1 MITLRSES
9 PIPVNPPNSV
19 AAFSIEHH
27 SEAPVVPRGL
37 EERNNLNRRRVDK
50 PISHSNSHKTVGFE
64 SKVTNLRT
72 GTTEPLRSESYS
84 DLRRRSQSTME
95 APWTYNAPPGHRAL
109 EACIRGGRGFSLKAN
124 RNLVLVLT
132 FICYA
137 SYHASRKPPSIV
149 KSVLHGDGETMGM
162 LTGGHRRS
170 LLAMQ
175 SAVQEPYS
183 LMTTTNIS
191 TAFVGPVYENRQLKT
206 PVNDRTKDQSESL
219 LLGNEVSQQNSKLE
233 GWAPFNNPSTG
244 KSLLGDLDLAF
255 LAFYALG
262 MFVSGL
268 LGDRVDLRYFLTIG
282 MLASGMSVLLFGA
295 AYFWNIHSMT
305 YFVAVQIFGGV
316 VQSSGWPA
324 VVSVMANWFG
334 HGKRGVIM
342 TVWNA
347 HTSIGNIMGSL
358 IAAKMVIYGWG
369 WSFILPGA
377 LMIVVGMLIF
387 LFLVVEPQDIGFLPQ
402 SGSAIPSQ
410 LATPGTPGTG
420 RALSAGPES
429 ERERERE
436 RERGMMSDAERAL
449 LERLVAQLAERHGG
463 RVPAQVAASQQAHH
477 HLHVPHGRHGMF
489 PMGSTLVMVDEHRG
503 SVEGSEDEEGGPE
516 VWAGPGSGARKGRG
530 AVRGGSPSP
539 TQTGG
544 SERSGV
550 SFFSAWCI
558 PGVATYAMTLFFAKL
573 TAYTFLYWLPYYISS
588 TVVGGRALTPSEAGN
603 LSIIFD
609 IGGVLGGILAG
620 KLSDSYGAPALVC
633 CGYVY
638 TAIPVLY
645 LYRAYGAISFTIN
658 IALMA
663 SAGFLVNGPY
673 ALITTAI
680 SADLGSGAMAGNEK
694 VLATVTSIIDGMGSI
709 GAALGPMLTGYVSEL
724 PGGFDNVFIMLYV
737 ASLCAGLLL
746 TGIVLNELGLISK
759 RRSMGATNTTAPGSG
774 DSARGGSNSMDDL
787 ERSPLISAADVV
799 NSAGFTY
806 NPPYGAGG
814 GELSDGREGLAELTI
829 DNESGIPTR
838 VPVTVQSKA
847 FIVEEKSTD

>member
-1 MITLRSES
+1 MPYLPVITVRSES
-9 PIPVNPPNSV
+9 PVPANPQNPV
-19 AAFSIEHH
+19 AAFSVEHH
-27 SEAPVVPRGL
+27 SETPVVPRGL

-50 PISHSNSHKTVGFE
+50 PIPHSSSHKTVGFDP
-64 SKVTNLRT
+64 KVTNLRT
-72 GTTEPLRSESYS
+72 GTTEPLRSESHS
-84 DLRRRSQSTME
+84 DLRRRSQASME
-95 APWTYNAPPGHRAL
+95 APWIYNAPPGHRAL

-124 RNLVLVLT
+124 RRLVLVLT

-137 SYHASRKPPSIV
+137 AYHASRKPPSIV
-149 KSVLHGDGETMGM
+149 KSVLHGDGETG
-162 LTGGHRRS
+162 LLAGGHRRT

-175 SAVQEPYS
+175 SAINEPFS
-183 LMTTTNIS
+183 VKAANLSTDLVGQVFKNRRLRTSVDDQTETLLDIDTTHGK
-191 TAFVGPVYENRQLKT
+191 AQLK
-206 PVNDRTKDQSESL
+206 
-219 LLGNEVSQQNSKLE
+219 
-233 GWAPFNNPSTG
+233 GWSPFNNPSTG

-255 LAFYALG
+255 LAFYAFG
-262 MFVSGL
+262 MFISGL
-268 LGDRVDLRYFLTIG
+268 LGDRVDLRYFLTFG
-282 MLASGMSVLLFGA
+282 MLSSGISVLLFGA

-305 YFVAVQIFGGV
+305 YFVAVQIFGGF
-316 VQSSGWPA
+316 VQSTGWPA

-377 LMIVVGMLIF
+377 LMIVVGILIF
-387 LFLVVEPQDIGFLPQ
+387 LFLVVEPQDLGFLAQ

-410 LATPGTPGTG
+410 LATPVSPSPGP
-420 RALSAGPES
+420 ALSS
-429 ERERERE
+429 EREGG
-436 RERGMMSDAERAL
+436 RERGMMPDAERAL
-449 LERLVAQLAERHGG
+449 LERRVAQLAERHGG
-463 RVPAQVAASQQAHH
+463 LVPAQVAASLQAHH

-489 PMGSTLVMVDEHRG
+489 PMGSTLVMVDGHRG
-503 SVEGSEDEEGGPE
+503 SVEGSEDEEGGAD
-516 VWAGPGSGARKGRG
+516 VWAGPGGGAGARKGRR
-530 AVRGGSPSP
+530 ASTSSSP

-544 SERSGV
+544 TDRSGV

-588 TVVGGRALTPSEAGN
+588 TVVGGRSLTPSEAGN

-633 CGYVY
+633 CGFVY

-746 TGIVLNELGLISK
+746 TGIVLGELGLISK
-759 RRSMGATNTTAPGSG
+759 RRSATSAVDNNYRDVGPPVDG
-774 DSARGGSNSMDDL
+774 DP

-799 NSAGFTY
+799 NSTGFSY
-806 NPPYGAGG
+806 NPPYGASDGG
-814 GELSDGREGLAELTI
+814 GSTLAEMTI

-838 VPVTVQSKA
+838 LPILVQDKPDMRKGD
-847 FIVEEKSTD
+847 E